1 MVAKGGRSAV
11 YAFGKAQD
19 ILVRVGDGERSQLNG
34 REQRAEYFGRIV
46 LLAMIG
52 DEFAHV
58 LRYFFVVEVEVV
70 LGKSLFVNVCFVV
83 VAVFTVTMVMFR
95 HIYS

>member
-1 MVAKGGRSAV
+1 
-11 YAFGKAQD
+11 
-19 ILVRVGDGERSQLNG
+19 
-34 REQRAEYFGRIV
+34 
-46 LLAMIG
+46 MIG
-52 DEFAHV
+52 NEFAHV

-83 VAVFTVTMVMFR
+83 VVVFTVTMVVFR

>member
-1 MVAKGGRSAV
+1 MLIAPAV

-19 ILVRVGDGERSQLNG
+19 VLVRVGHGERSQLTG
-34 REQRAEYFGRIV
+34 REPGAEYLGRVV

-52 DEFAHV
+52 DELAHV